1 MLRFQVIKLI
11 YHLRSIAWKKDQ
23 IQRRKY
29 VLVPKGEHNWILGAI
44 AKGLNK
50 GSSMEIISPLDLNL
64 IDKNASI
71 LILHYKLLRSVFLQG
86 IDLNNCSV
94 LITHFSRDIFHNRE
108 EFRYYFKKLSK
119 VFTMNSQN
127 SRVILSEFGKNINV
141 EVVVMGVEK
150 DMFHVT
156 NRESREKIGI
166 CAAFYERKNPEL
178 IHRLI
183 KKLPEFQF
191 QLIGKRWDEYLLFEE
206 LQKSKNFEYLEEIP
220 YSQYPIKYNNFKI
233 FLSVSKLEGGPIP
246 LVESMACGCYPIV
259 SDTGA
264 ARDIIKSESEGIVI
278 QLSGNLE
285 LDFENF
291 ANAIRFRMNSNNST
305 SFLENKVDNFTWK
318 KVYSKL
324 SDF

>member
-1 MLRFQVIKLI
+1 MIKLI
-11 YHLRSIAWKKDQ
+11 YHFRRITWKKYSPQ
-23 IQRRKY
+23 IERY

-50 GSSMEIISPLDLNL
+50 GSNMEIASSVDLNS
-64 IDKNASI
+64 IDKNANI
-71 LILHYKLLRSVFLQG
+71 LILHYKLLRSVFLKG
-86 IDLNNCSV
+86 INLDNCSV
-94 LITHFSRDIFHNRE
+94 LITHFSEDIFDNKE
-108 EFRYYFKKLSK
+108 EFTYYFKKLSK

-127 SRVILSEFGKNINV
+127 SDVILSEFGKNINT

-150 DMFHVT
+150 DVFHVT
-156 NRESREKIGI
+156 NHNPREKIGI
-166 CAAFYERKNPEL
+166 CAAYYGRKYPEL

-191 QLIGKRWDEYLLFEE
+191 QLIGKRWNDYPLFLE
-206 LQKSKNFEYLEEIP
+206 LIESKNFEYLEDIP
-220 YSQYPIKYNNFKI
+220 YSQYPSYYNNFKI

-264 ARDIIKSESEGIVI
+264 ARDVIKSESDGLVI
-278 QLSGNLE
+278 KLSGNLD
-285 LDFENF
+285 LDLENF
-291 ANAIRFRMNSNNST
+291 ANAIHSKINSKDISVNL
-305 SFLENKVDNFTWK
+305 LEKRVENFTWK
-318 KVYSKL
+318 KVYKKL